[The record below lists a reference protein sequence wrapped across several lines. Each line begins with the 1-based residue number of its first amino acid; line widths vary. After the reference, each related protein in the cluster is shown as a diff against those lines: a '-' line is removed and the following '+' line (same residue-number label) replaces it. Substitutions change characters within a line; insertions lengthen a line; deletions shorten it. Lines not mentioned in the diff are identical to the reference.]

1 MQDINQTLQQL
12 LSRID
17 NLETEVKSLKLANK
31 QLKNENAK
39 LKNENKRLKESIN
52 KDSTNSSKP
61 PSTDNAF
68 KTKENTKT
76 SKGKRKRG
84 GQKGSSTTNLSKVD
98 NPDTIEVL
106 ESVRCKNCN
115 HDLTDVTAQSICS
128 KQEFDIPKI
137 SMRVKEF
144 QQHSKIC
151 PCCKSMNKPEFPEHL
166 KASVQYGENVKTF
179 IAYLNTYQMIP
190 YERIS
195 ELVKDFTSHSI
206 STGTIN
212 TMLKSFYENLESYE
226 ANIKQLLLNS
236 NVIHV
241 DETSTQVSNKL
252 HWTHTISTSLLTYYM
267 IHHKRGKEAI
277 DAMDILPNYNGIA
290 VHDHWQA
297 YNNYDCNH
305 SFCNAHL
312 LRELTAAIQNEDQKW
327 AKDMHTLLTNMNKYT
342 YKLKANNKTAPSKG
356 KLKHFFSQYREI
368 CGVALKFY
376 PPPIQTDTK
385 RRQKQS
391 KSKNLLDRFI
401 KYKKETLRFFKDLRV
416 PFTNNLAERDLRM
429 IKVKEKISGCFAS
442 LKGAQMFHRIRG
454 FISTVKKNNRSV
466 FEELRN
472 AIRGEVYVPEIV
484 GC

>member
-1 MQDINQTLQQL
+1 V
-12 LSRID
+12 SSY
-17 NLETEVKSLKLANK
+17 KSLKLENK
-31 QLKNENAK
+31 QIKFENTKLTKENNK
-39 LKNENKRLKESIN
+39 LKEIIN

-61 PSTDNAF
+61 PSTDNNF
-68 KTKENTKT
+68 KEKAE
-76 SKGKRKRG
+76 SPLKGKRKRG

-98 NPDTIEVL
+98 NPDAVEVL
-106 ESVRCKNCN
+106 EPITCKNCN
-115 HDLTDVTAQSICS
+115 HNLNGVAVKSIS
-128 KQEFDIPKI
+128 TKQEFDIPKI

-151 PCCKSMNKPEFPEHL
+151 PCCNTINKPEFPEHL
-166 KASVQYGENVKTF
+166 KASVQYGVNIKTF

-190 YERIS
+190 YDRIT

-206 STGTIN
+206 SNGTIN
-212 TMLKSFYENLESYE
+212 NMLKTFYKNLESYE
-226 ANIKQLLLNS
+226 ANIKQLLLKS

-252 HWTHTISTSLLTYYM
+252 HWTHTVSTSLITYYM
-267 IHHKRGKEAI
+267 IHKKRGKEAI
-277 DAMDILPNYNGIA
+277 DAMGILPSYSGIA

-297 YNNYDCNH
+297 YNNYDCDH

-312 LRELTAAIQNEDQKW
+312 LRELTAVIQNEDQKW
-327 AKDMHTLLTNMNKYT
+327 AKDMHLLLTNMNKYT
-342 YKLKANNKTAPSKG
+342 YKLKANTKTAPSKG

-368 CGVALKFY
+368 CSTALKFY
-376 PPPIQTDTK
+376 PPPIQSHTK
-385 RRQKQS
+385 RRPKQS

-401 KYKKETLRFFKDLRV
+401 KYKKETLRFFIDLRV

-442 LKGAQMFHRIRG
+442 LKGAQMFNRIRG
-454 FISTVKKNNRSV
+454 FISTVKKNKQSV
-466 FEELRN
+466 FESLRN